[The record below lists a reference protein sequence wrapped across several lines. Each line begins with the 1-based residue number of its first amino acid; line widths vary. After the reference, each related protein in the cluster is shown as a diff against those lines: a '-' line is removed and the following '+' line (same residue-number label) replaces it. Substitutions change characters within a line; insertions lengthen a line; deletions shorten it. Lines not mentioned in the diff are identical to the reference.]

1 MKKILLFITILS
13 GAIPMHLHAQLQ
25 DESFHYGFS
34 IGGTMSKIGDIHTT
48 LIRPV
53 FSEETYNTSEEY
65 RMGVTAG
72 FFIYYRFENSKFA
85 IQPEI
90 SYAMMGGDFLYDDIE
105 HLEYTIAFK
114 YQYFNLAT
122 LVKVYPAGGLFVG
135 LGPQIGLNTN
145 RTNLSYI
152 SNMPELGPDLQIQ
165 QSLREVLKGKSD
177 FSILAALGYEFE
189 MGLTFEARYKL
200 GLADVIET
208 QSNGFNFIENE
219 NWSRGFQFTVGFAIP
234 FYN

>member
-1 MKKILLFITILS
+1 MKKTIAMITICV
-13 GAIPMHLHAQLQ
+13 GMFYTHVQAQLEG
-25 DESFHYGFS
+25 ESFHYGFS
-34 IGGTMSKIGDIHTT
+34 LGGTMSKIGDIRTT

-53 FSEETYNTSEEY
+53 FPVETYNVSEEY
-65 RMGVTAG
+65 RMGGTAG
-72 FFIYYRFENSKFA
+72 FFIFYRFDNSKFA
-85 IQPEI
+85 IQPEF
-90 SYAMMGGDFLYDDIE
+90 SYAMLGGDFLYDDIE
-105 HLEYTIAFK
+105 ALEYTIAFK

-135 LGPQIGLNTN
+135 LGPQIGLNIN
-145 RTNLSYI
+145 NTNLTYN

-189 MGLTFEARYKL
+189 MGLILEARYKL
-200 GLADVIET
+200 GLTDVIET

-219 NWSRGFQFTVGFAIP
+219 NLSRGFQFTVGFAIP